1 MLLLIESVDN
11 EAPVIANVP
20 DPITQDTDFNSA
32 TATVTWT
39 VPTTTDNSGEDVTLS
54 STHDPGDNF
63 NIGTTTVT
71 YTVTDLYS
79 NIKTESFDV
88 TVNGKM
94 G

>member
-1 MLLLIESVDN
+1 MLLIKCVDN

-20 DPITQDTDFNSA
+20 DPITQDTDFKSA

-39 VPTTTDNSGEDVTLS
+39 VPTATDNSGGDVTLS
-54 STHDPGDNF
+54 STHEPGDSF

-71 YTVTDLYS
+71 YTATDLYG